1 MYGNSKN
8 GFRIRAW
15 HALKQLPYPT
25 KNNSMKIALS
35 VQNHHH
41 PKITQ
46 KLVCFL
52 NSVNSVVF
60 LPPCFYRIS
69 VPFSESLVK
78 LQFPKSLVNSSSF
91 VMAVTISIF
100 SFIEL

>member
-15 HALKQLPYPT
+15 HALKQLPYPI

-35 VQNHHH
+35 VQNHH

-78 LQFPKSLVNSSSF
+78 IQFPKSLVNSSSF
-91 VMAVTISIF
+91 VMAVTIFSPL